1 MTSKWIK
8 QVAALGAAEVE
19 WGVFSLE
26 IANNPDGAAGVDLEK
41 VRGIPTLRTALLV
54 RDRFGNDAMGRFYSA
69 SGYRNHELCES
80 LNEPETLHNALRDCD
95 LDPALFDEANSDP
108 ATWAQLV
115 DEHTTL
121 VKETKAF
128 GVPVIRLDDGTAL
141 FGPVISELPTDDDA
155 LELFRSSVFLTRYA
169 NFAELKRDR
178 TVPLDLERTR
188 RYAAARA
195 AEAAKQAA
203 T

>member
-8 QVAALGAAEVE
+8 RVVELGAAEVE

-26 IANNPDGAAGVDLEK
+26 IANNPDGAPGVDLEK
-41 VRGIPTLRTALLV
+41 SRGIPTLRTAILV
-54 RDRFGNDAMGRFYSA
+54 RDRFGNEAMGRFYTA
-69 SGYRNHELCES
+69 AGHRNHELCES
-80 LNEPETLHNALRDCD
+80 LNETETLRNALRDCD
-95 LDPALFDEANSDP
+95 LDPALFDEAIGDP

-128 GVPVIRLDDGTAL
+128 GVPVIRLDDGSAL
-141 FGPVISELPTDDDA
+141 FGPVVSEMPTDEDA
-155 LELFRSSVFLTRYA
+155 LELFRCSVYLTRYA

-188 RYAAARA
+188 R
-195 AEAAKQAA
+195 
-203 T
+203 